1 MCFAFNMKYISIIQ
15 RFIPLQF
22 GEVNKESN
30 LFEGFKDCLEKINAE
45 GVMILNDFSSFQAY
59 FNDGIRSQISNY
71 NHLYTFVHIQFAGF
85 VLYFF
90 SVSTNI
96 FGNLVIIFLF
106 IGQYGLCWTL
116 IHLDK
121 QNRFIYQIQEW
132 NRKLLNDINQVN
144 DLIIESGTYMIDKT
158 SFNEDKYAK
167 LWLKEMSTSMDMPW
181 ESILI
186 EFLPGDTIFVP
197 KVRVS
202 LGGIRK
208 SIQNAS
214 AYGFSSGVEGDSP
227 NFHFKLLRLLSR
239 KKKIKF
245 FGLEEEKKFIKSRVD
260 ELIKHLELLF
270 GKRDDPPIIFD
281 DENQEWS
288 LVVNVVDRASSS
300 RNSIKQSL
308 DIFIKILNSCTGN
321 DLSV

>member
-1 MCFAFNMKYISIIQ
+1 M
-15 RFIPLQF
+15 
-22 GEVNKESN
+22 
-30 LFEGFKDCLEKINAE
+30 
-45 GVMILNDFSSFQAY
+45 
-59 FNDGIRSQISNY
+59 
-71 NHLYTFVHIQFAGF
+71 
-85 VLYFF
+85 
-90 SVSTNI
+90 
-96 FGNLVIIFLF
+96 
-106 IGQYGLCWTL
+106 
-116 IHLDK
+116 
-121 QNRFIYQIQEW
+121 

-208 SIQNAS
+208 SIQNAR

-245 FGLEEEKKFIKSRVD
+245 FGLEEEKKIHKKS
-260 ELIKHLELLF
+260 
-270 GKRDDPPIIFD
+270 
-281 DENQEWS
+281 
-288 LVVNVVDRASSS
+288 
-300 RNSIKQSL
+300 
-308 DIFIKILNSCTGN
+308 C
-321 DLSV
+321 